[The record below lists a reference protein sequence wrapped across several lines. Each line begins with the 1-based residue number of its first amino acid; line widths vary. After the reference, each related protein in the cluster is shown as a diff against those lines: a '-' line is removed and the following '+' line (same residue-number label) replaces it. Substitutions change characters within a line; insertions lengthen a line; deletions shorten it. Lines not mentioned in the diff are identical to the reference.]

1 MAPFQEHTIALL
13 IVAVAAVASTS
24 PASSPLNAMK
34 RIAAPTA
41 QEQTINRPEC
51 PVGEVSSGW
60 PSCRVAGGAG
70 G

>member
-1 MAPFQEHTIALL
+1 MALLQEPTIALL
-13 IVAVAAVASTS
+13 TLAAAAVGSTS
-24 PASSPLNAMK
+24 PASAPLNAMK
-34 RIAAPTA
+34 RLAVPTA
-41 QEQTINRPEC
+41 QEETINRPEC